1 MIKAEYKGVNEITL
15 GCELKHGKVYS
26 IITYCEKSRLIV
38 RIKKPLFSFE
48 LSYRNLEE
56 FCKYWR
62 VRAVYREK

>member
-1 MIKAEYKGVNEITL
+1 MIKAEYKGVTEIIL
-15 GCELKHGKVYS
+15 GCELRSGKVYP
-26 IITYCEKSRLIV
+26 ITNYCEKNRLVV

-62 VRAVYREK
+62 VRAVYRE